1 MRWLDAVDRVVLEP
15 IVRRRFPEPVDRH
28 IAAITVHS
36 GQGNM
41 RFLCLPGA
49 FCLDAPSN
57 WAGWIRS
64 LRCEF
69 PTAEIVV
76 LNGFYYYW
84 VSEKYLIEKIIDLGR
99 SVLADRMPTYIVAFS
114 FGGLLAKRIVVP
126 PSEHEVRA
134 VITMATEHRGHLPRI
149 ADMRDVSLS
158 VPLDIDLPLYTFG
171 GLLDP
176 IVWPWTAYTDR
187 SCHRTLTA
195 GHFSFM
201 RSARTRQVVMAHLR
215 DIIAGRRQAR

>member
-1 MRWLDAVDRVVLEP
+1 MRWLDVVDRVVLEP
-15 IVRRRFPEPVDRH
+15 IIRRRFPEPADRR
-28 IAAITVHS
+28 IAAEIVHPS
-36 GQGNM
+36 QGDM

-64 LRCEF
+64 LRREF
-69 PTAEIVV
+69 PMAEITV

-84 VSEKYLIEKIIDLGR
+84 ASEKHLIEKIVNLGKA
-99 SVLADRMPTYIVAFS
+99 VLADQKPTCVIAFS
-114 FGGLLAKRIVVP
+114 FGGLLAKRIIAQ
-126 PSEHEVRA
+126 PSDHAVRA
-134 VITMATEHRGHLPRI
+134 VVTMATEHRGHLPRI
-149 ADMRDVSLS
+149 GNMRDVSLG
-158 VPLDIDLPLYTFG
+158 VPFEIDVPLYTFG

-187 SCHRTLTA
+187 SCHRTLKT

-201 RSARTRQVVMAHLR
+201 RSTKIRRVVMAHLR
-215 DIIAGRRQAR
+215 DIVAGSHQTK